1 MLESL
6 KNVSLI
12 YQTKK
17 QEDGGFTA
25 PAKPSKKVD
34 AGKESEDDPSKVGKL
49 DLKATFGKL
58 AAKHAPPKDDD
69 DMKQE
74 AKDKMASDSKP
85 DKDGAGEEKEEK
97 KSVRIKIPDDDEIA
111 SSSKGKK

>member
-1 MLESL
+1 M
-6 KNVSLI
+6 
-12 YQTKK
+12 
-17 QEDGGFTA
+17 
-25 PAKPSKKVD
+25 KKVD
-34 AGKESEDDPSKVGKL
+34 PGKETKDDPTKVGKL

-69 DMKQE
+69 DMKRE

-85 DKDGAGEEKEEK
+85 GSDNAGDEKEVK
-97 KSVRIKIPDDDEIA
+97 KSVRIKIPDEDEIA

>member
-1 MLESL
+1 M
-6 KNVSLI
+6 
-12 YQTKK
+12 
-17 QEDGGFTA
+17 
-25 PAKPSKKVD
+25 KKVD
-34 AGKESEDDPSKVGKL
+34 PGKKSEDDPTKVGKL

-69 DMKQE
+69 DMKRE

-85 DKDGAGEEKEEK
+85 DSDNAGDEKEVK
-97 KSVRIKIPDDDEIA
+97 KSVRIKIPDEDEIA

>member
-1 MLESL
+1 M
-6 KNVSLI
+6 
-12 YQTKK
+12 
-17 QEDGGFTA
+17 
-25 PAKPSKKVD
+25 KKVD
-34 AGKESEDDPSKVGKL
+34 PGKETEDDRTKVGKL

-69 DMKQE
+69 DMKRE

-85 DKDGAGEEKEEK
+85 DSDNAGDEKEVK
-97 KSVRIKIPDDDEIA
+97 KSVRIKIPDEDEIA

>member
-1 MLESL
+1 M
-6 KNVSLI
+6 
-12 YQTKK
+12 
-17 QEDGGFTA
+17 
-25 PAKPSKKVD
+25 KKVD
-34 AGKESEDDPSKVGKL
+34 PGKESEDDPTKVGKL

-69 DMKQE
+69 DMKRE

-85 DKDGAGEEKEEK
+85 DSDKAEDEKEVK
-97 KSVRIKIPDDDEIA
+97 KSVRIKIPDEDEIA